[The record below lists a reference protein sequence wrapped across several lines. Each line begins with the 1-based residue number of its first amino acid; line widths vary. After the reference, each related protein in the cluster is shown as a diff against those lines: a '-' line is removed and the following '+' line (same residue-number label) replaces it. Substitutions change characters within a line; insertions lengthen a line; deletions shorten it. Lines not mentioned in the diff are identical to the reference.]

1 MPISVYIESEKGIAK
16 GEPWW
21 HVRSTAA
28 LVGNHP
34 GTCCLRFIDPY
45 GNTVFN
51 QGQIPV
57 LLEELRSLQRQE
69 SDADLASVLAELCRF
84 LERAVDRIHTYVRFV
99 GD

>member
-1 MPISVYIESEKGIAK
+1 MPISVQIEDERGVAE

-21 HVRSTAA
+21 HARSTAA
-28 LVGNHP
+28 LDSDHS

-51 QGQIPV
+51 QVQIPV
-57 LLEELRSLQRQE
+57 LLEELRALSRPAEPEL
-69 SDADLASVLAELCRF
+69 SAVLTELTRF
-84 LERAVDRIHTYVRFV
+84 VERAADRIHTYVRFI